1 MTQVTLAATQMAC
14 GADREANIAKAEGLV
29 RQAAGAGA
37 NVVLIQ
43 ELFETPYFPQDQ
55 RQDLFALAQPADG
68 HPTLQRMS
76 RLAAELGVVLPFS
89 FFERSNAAYYN
100 SLIVID
106 ADGRQLDLYRKA
118 HIPDGPGY
126 QEKFYFNPGDTGF
139 RVWDTAFGRVGCA
152 VCWDQ
157 WFPEAARAMALQGAD
172 FLLYPTAIGS
182 EPQDADLDSRHH
194 WRRVMQGH
202 AGANLMPLV
211 ASNRIG
217 REAGDTTEI
226 TFYGTSFI
234 AGPQG
239 EIVAEANDRDEAVI
253 TAMFD
258 LEELRLQR
266 ASWGLF
272 RDRRP
277 DLYGPLLSLDGSA

>member
-14 GADREANIAKAEGLV
+14 GPDRDANIAKAEDLV
-29 RQAAGAGA
+29 RRAAAAGA

-55 RQDLFALAQPADG
+55 RQDLFALAAPVDG
-68 HPTLQRMS
+68 HPTLRRMS
-76 RLAAELGVVLPFS
+76 RLAAELGVVLPVS

-100 SLIVID
+100 SLTMID
-106 ADGRQLDLYRKA
+106 ADGRQLGLYRKA

-139 RVWDTAFGRVGCA
+139 RVWDTAYGRVGCA

-182 EPQDADLDSRHH
+182 EPQDATLDSRHH

-217 REAGDTTEI
+217 REKGDATEI

-239 EIVAEANDRDEAVI
+239 EVVAEANDRDEAVI
-253 TAMFD
+253 SATFD
-258 LEELRLQR
+258 LEALRLQR